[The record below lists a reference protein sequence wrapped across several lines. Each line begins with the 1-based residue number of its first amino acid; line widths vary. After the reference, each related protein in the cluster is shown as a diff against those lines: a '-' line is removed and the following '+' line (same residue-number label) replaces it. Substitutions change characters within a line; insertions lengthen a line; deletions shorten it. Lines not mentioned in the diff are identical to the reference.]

1 MRSRIGAL
9 VVALS
14 IASLGA
20 SCGSQERS
28 KATPTATRTA
38 GSASGSGTALPQ
50 AGDPVDLK
58 GKGFTTR
65 IDNPYWPMAPGNR
78 WVYREGHADGTA
90 EHIEVTVTNR
100 TRVVDGVTAR
110 VIHDVATRDGAL
122 VEDTLDWYA
131 QDAAGNI
138 WYLGEDTKE
147 YENGKVSST
156 HGSWESGVDG
166 AEAGVIMPAHPEV
179 GMDYRQE
186 YYAGEAE
193 DAARVLSLD
202 ARVTV
207 PAGGFDGVLKTL
219 DYTPLQPNADEHKY
233 YAKRVGP
240 VLATSASGPGPAGGE
255 QLLRFEVAR

>member
-14 IASLGA
+14 IASVVA
-20 SCGSQERS
+20 SCGSQEGS
-28 KATPTATRTA
+28 KGTPTATA
-38 GSASGSGTALPQ
+38 GAASSSGRALPQ
-50 AGDPVDLK
+50 KGDPVDL
-58 GKGFTTR
+58 GTKGFTTR

-78 WVYREGHADGTA
+78 WVYRERHADGSV
-90 EHIEVTVTNR
+90 ERIEVTVTNR

-122 VEDTLDWYA
+122 IEDTLDWYA
-131 QDAAGNI
+131 QDKDGNI

-147 YENGKVSST
+147 YANGKVSST

-166 AEAGVIMPAHPEV
+166 AQAGVIMPANPEV
-179 GMDYRQE
+179 GMGYRQE

-202 ARVTV
+202 SQVTV
-207 PAGGFDGVLKTL
+207 PAGRFDGALKTL
-219 DYTPLQPNADEHKY
+219 EYTPLEPHAGEHKY
-233 YAKRVGP
+233 YAKGVGQ
-240 VLATSASGPGPAGGE
+240 VLATSASGPGPGGGE
-255 QLLRFEVAR
+255 QLLESQVAK

>member
-1 MRSRIGAL
+1 MRSRFGAL

-20 SCGSQERS
+20 SCGSQDGS
-28 KATPTATRTA
+28 DAKPATTRAA
-38 GSASGSGTALPQ
+38 GAASSSGAALPQ
-50 AGDPVDLK
+50 AGDPVDLESE
-58 GKGFTTR
+58 GFTTR

-90 EHIEVTVTNR
+90 ERIEVTVTNR
-100 TRVVDGVTAR
+100 TREVDGVTAR
-110 VIHDVATRDGAL
+110 VIHDVATKDGAL
-122 VEDTLDWYA
+122 IEDTFDWYA
-131 QDAAGNI
+131 QDEAGNI

-166 AEAGVIMPAHPEV
+166 AQAGVIMPAHPEV
-179 GMDYRQE
+179 GMGYRQE

-202 ARVTV
+202 ARVAV
-207 PAGGFDGVLKTL
+207 PAGRFEGALKTL
-219 DYTPLQPNADEHKY
+219 DYTPLQPNAREHKY
-233 YAKRVGP
+233 YAKGVGP
-240 VLATSASGPGPAGGE
+240 VLATSASGPGPGGGE
-255 QLLRFEVAR
+255 QLLHSNVAR

>member
-9 VVALS
+9 VVALA
-14 IASLGA
+14 IAPLAA
-20 SCGSQERS
+20 SCGSQDRS
-28 KATPTATRTA
+28 KSPSASRTA
-38 GSASGSGTALPQ
+38 GAASAAGQGLPQ
-50 AGDPVDLK
+50 AGDPVDLSSK
-58 GKGFTTR
+58 GLTTR

-90 EHIEVTVTNR
+90 DRIEVTVTNR
-100 TRVVDGVTAR
+100 TRQVDGVTAR
-110 VIHDVATRDGAL
+110 VIHDVATRGGAL
-122 VEDTLDWYA
+122 VEDTFDWYA

-166 AEAGVIMPAHPEV
+166 AQAGVIMPAHPKV
-179 GMDYRQE
+179 GMGYRQE

-202 ARVTV
+202 AQVTV
-207 PAGGFDGVLKTL
+207 QAGHFDGVLKTL
-219 DYTPLQPNADEHKY
+219 DYTPLQPKAREHKY
-233 YAKRVGP
+233 YAKGVGP
-240 VLATSASGPGPAGGE
+240 VLATSASGRGPGGGE
-255 QLLRFEVAR
+255 QLVESKVAR